1 MWPEGH
7 GLEGE
12 FIVGVFKQGRE
23 VASRGRPEGKGLQR
37 ETVTTVS
44 KEEPHGRGVG
54 WEPRSQGRWGQG
66 NAAGKRSCCV
76 WWGRREMRASRQMV
90 C

>member
-23 VASRGRPEGKGLQR
+23 VDHAEGRKEKDRRGRQ
-37 ETVTTVS
+37 
-44 KEEPHGRGVG
+44 
-54 WEPRSQGRWGQG
+54 
-66 NAAGKRSCCV
+66 
-76 WWGRREMRASRQMV
+76 
-90 C
+90 